1 MAISSQTMMAAVRK
15 VLRPYL
21 PMARSETLPAA
32 AKAAVAVAHGNAAI
46 PKHMANTAPVVLVY
60 RSQLLG
66 PSETFIQSQAAFM
79 ETFRAFF
86 VGRSRVPGIELPADS
101 VWVANQGGKLGKLQD
116 IRFRVLGPGS
126 ECLNRLREQ
135 KPRIIHGHFG
145 PDSCEAIPLASALH
159 IPLVVTFH
167 GFDATLTDAALGQ
180 TRQGR
185 RYLRALPALR
195 KKTDLFLA
203 VSEFIAKRAT
213 AQRGIPADRIRVHYI
228 GVDAE
233 KFRPPVAPNR
243 KTQVLFVGRLVE
255 KKGCEF
261 LIKAMASVQQELPEA
276 ELIVIGDGPRRQELE
291 NEARNSLKKF
301 RFMGVQT
308 SAVVQQQMQ
317 EAALL
322 CVPSVTASDGDSE
335 GLPIAVYEAQASGLP
350 VAAFAS
356 AGIPEAITHGETGF
370 LAPERDWKQLG
381 EYLVLLLKSAE
392 LRERFSRAAR
402 EQIEQKFNI
411 RKQSASLERI
421 YEEVIES
428 HLQRTTPA

>member
-1 MAISSQTMMAAVRK
+1 MAAVRK
-15 VLRPYL
+15 APLPYR
-21 PMARSETLPAA
+21 PMARSDTMPAT
-32 AKAAVAVAHGNAAI
+32 AKSVVAVDPRTVAI
-46 PKHMANTAPVVLVY
+46 PKPTATAAPVVLVY

-101 VWVANQGGKLGKLQD
+101 LWVANQGGRFGKLQD
-116 IRFRVLGPGS
+116 IRFRIFGPGS
-126 ECLNRLREQ
+126 ECKNRMRALE
-135 KPRIIHGHFG
+135 PRIIHGHFA
-145 PDSCEAIPLASALH
+145 PDSCEAMPLASALQ
-159 IPLVVTFH
+159 IPLLVTFH
-167 GFDATLTDAALGQ
+167 GFDATLSDAALEQ

-195 KKTDLFLA
+195 KKADLFLA

-213 AQRGIPADRIRVHYI
+213 AQRGIPADRVRVHYI
-228 GVDAE
+228 GVDTE
-233 KFRPPVAPNR
+233 KFRPPVAPKR
-243 KTQVLFVGRLVE
+243 QQQALFVGRLVE

-261 LIKAMASVQQELPEA
+261 LIKAMESVQRELPDA
-276 ELIVIGDGPRRQELE
+276 DLVVIGDGPRRQELE
-291 NEARNSLKKF
+291 NEARKSLKKF
-301 RFMGVQT
+301 RFMGVQS

-335 GLPIAVYEAQASGLP
+335 GLPVAVYEAQASGLP

-370 LAPERDWKQLG
+370 LAPERDWKQLAG
-381 EYLVLLLKSAE
+381 LLALLLKSTE
-392 LRERFSRAAR
+392 LRDRFSRAAR
-402 EQIEQKFNI
+402 EQIEQKFSI
-411 RKQSASLERI
+411 RKQTASLERI

-428 HLQRTTPA
+428 SARRMSPA

>member
-1 MAISSQTMMAAVRK
+1 
-15 VLRPYL
+15 
-21 PMARSETLPAA
+21 MARSDTIPVATNSVVAA
-32 AKAAVAVAHGNAAI
+32 GSGQVAI
-46 PKHMANTAPVVLVY
+46 PKTATTIAPVVLVY

-101 VWVANQGGKLGKLQD
+101 LWVANQGGRLGKLQD
-116 IRFRVLGPGS
+116 IRFRILGPGAA
-126 ECLNRLREQ
+126 CVKRLRAV
-135 KPRIIHGHFG
+135 KPRIVHGHFA
-145 PDSCEAIPLASALH
+145 PDSCEAIPLAAALD

-167 GFDATLTDAALGQ
+167 GFDATLTDAALGE

-185 RYLRALPALR
+185 RYLRRLPKLR
-195 KKTDLFLA
+195 GSADLFLA

-213 AQRGIPADRIRVHYI
+213 VQRGVQADRIRVHYV
-228 GVDAE
+228 GVDTE
-233 KFRPPVAPNR
+233 KFRPPVAPKR
-243 KTQVLFVGRLVE
+243 QQQVLFVGRLVE
-255 KKGCEF
+255 KKGCGF
-261 LIKAMASVQQELPEA
+261 LIKAMESVQRELPEA
-276 ELIVIGDGPRRQELE
+276 ELIVIGDGPRRAELE
-291 NEARNSLKKF
+291 GEARRSLKKY

-370 LAPERDWKQLG
+370 LAPERDCNQLA
-381 EYLVLLLKSAE
+381 EYLALLLKNGE

-402 EQIEQKFNI
+402 EQIERKFNI
-411 RKQSASLERI
+411 RKQTAGLEKI
-421 YEEVIES
+421 YEEVIEARARRNRQS
-428 HLQRTTPA
+428 A

>member
-1 MAISSQTMMAAVRK
+1 MTAVPRARRLYRRMALSDTLATVAKSVVALGSGSS
-15 VLRPYL
+15 
-21 PMARSETLPAA
+21 
-32 AKAAVAVAHGNAAI
+32 
-46 PKHMANTAPVVLVY
+46 ANPNYMSTVAPVVLVY

-101 VWVANQGGKLGKLQD
+101 LWVASRGGRLGKLQD
-116 IRFRVLGPGS
+116 MRFRIFGPS
-126 ECLNRLREQ
+126 AACTSRLRALQ
-135 KPRIIHGHFG
+135 PRIVHGHFA
-145 PDSCEAIPLASALH
+145 PDSCEAIPLASALQ
-159 IPLVVTFH
+159 IPLIVTFH
-167 GFDATLTDAALGQ
+167 GFDATLTDAALGR

-185 RYLRALPALR
+185 RYLRGLPALH
-195 KKTDLFLA
+195 KKADLFLA
-203 VSEFIAKRAT
+203 VSEFIAKRA
-213 AQRGIPADRIRVHYI
+213 ALQRGVPEDRIRVHYI

-233 KFRPPVAPNR
+233 KFQPPVVSKR
-243 KTQVLFVGRLVE
+243 QQQVLFVGRLVE

-261 LIKAMASVQQELPEA
+261 LIKAMEQVQRELPEA
-276 ELIVIGDGPRRQELE
+276 ELIVIGDGPQRQELE
-291 NEARNSLKKF
+291 NEARHTLKKY

-308 SAVVQQQMQ
+308 SAVVQAQMQ

-335 GLPIAVYEAQASGLP
+335 GLPITVYEAQASGLP

-370 LAPERDWKQLG
+370 LAPERDWKQLA
-381 EYLVLLLKSAE
+381 EYLALLLKNAG
-392 LRERFSRAAR
+392 LRDQFSRDAR

-411 RKQSASLERI
+411 RKQTASLERI
-421 YEEVIES
+421 YEEVIEGYARKIKS
-428 HLQRTTPA
+428 LA